1 MTSSEGTAPA
11 VGHAAELCPK
21 QGQPGPQEVQRAALL
36 LRRPRGHPARLS
48 HNRRQ
53 APSPGGHSHAP
64 QRPGGGIQMRPG
76 SAPASLASSCRH
88 RPCSCCSVT
97 SRQASWLL
105 SAPITSAA
113 RRPGP
118 GCSPASL
125 LTSRWG
131 PWGWARP
138 PPRCQASRRAASSCA
153 TASCVARCVA
163 SQSGPWPPTCNRRRP
178 LVSQGRPCPAQTLA
192 SGALGAHWAPAA
204 CGPRGPREAE
214 PKPRLL
220 QGPALP
226 GPASPSPTPEPQV
239 ATEVPRVRGDSPAVR
254 AQLGSLGWAW
264 TQGLVAPSRPAPS
277 GPIPRDTHPQPH
289 TPLQGWPSLPSPTA
303 EWGGGWHGD

>member
-1 MTSSEGTAPA
+1 
-11 VGHAAELCPK
+11 
-21 QGQPGPQEVQRAALL
+21 
-36 LRRPRGHPARLS
+36 
-48 HNRRQ
+48 
-53 APSPGGHSHAP
+53 
-64 QRPGGGIQMRPG
+64 MRPG

-239 ATEVPRVRGDSPAVR
+239 ATEVPRVRGDSPAASPARLTGVGVDAR
-254 AQLGSLGWAW
+254 PGGGSQQASSLGA
-264 TQGLVAPSRPAPS
+264 
-277 GPIPRDTHPQPH
+277 HPQGHPSSTPH
-289 TPLQGWPSLPSPTA
+289 ATPGLAQPPTSHCRM
-303 EWGGGWHGD
+303 GGGVAWGLRPPVVWRRQEETLHPTPELSPGNGPDPDSEPWALLAGSQQPEV